1 MTLTNLCINRCNS
14 SKVAWCLS
22 GKRRNDKDLIT
33 SFFNVCFRIL
43 CTFNGKRSN
52 FFQEFFILRGSND
65 VTVPWMLLG
74 HCSNKYTIKTGS
86 SISKLS
92 LLSDSEITSGRIN
105 IESNKQYIRKV
116 EWCNIWINGSLGCR
130 MVLKL
135 WNIGIKD
142 LTNMTYSLRTGCLN
156 AFTNLFFL
164 LGFLSRLFS
173 VMPLSKSKLDRQ
185 YDWKESYCINILS
198 KHFRKFNH
206 LVETWFITFL
216 TSLLLRLMNF
226 LSCFFVSHSQEND
239 SICQ

>member
-1 MTLTNLCINRCNS
+1 MSLSLECCLVIAPIN
-14 SKVAWCLS
+14 
-22 GKRRNDKDLIT
+22 
-33 SFFNVCFRIL
+33 IL
-43 CTFNGKRSN
+43 LKS
-52 FFQEFFILRGSND
+52 
-65 VTVPWMLLG
+65 
-74 HCSNKYTIKTGS
+74 GS
-86 SISKLS
+86 SRSKLS
-92 LLSDSEITSGRIN
+92 LLSDSEINSGRIN
-105 IESNKQYIRKV
+105 IESNKQYKRKV
-116 EWCNIWINGSLGCR
+116 EWCNIGINGSLGCR

-164 LGFLSRLFS
+164 LGLSSRPFS
-173 VMPLSKSKLDRQ
+173 VVPLSKSKLDRQ

-206 LVETWFITFL
+206 LVETWFIAFL